1 MEPRPTPT
9 LEKPCSANDDFRK
22 ANCSGFTSW
31 QNERYEWGFF
41 DVLCDIL
48 WPWGNDGRMM
58 KNEHAKM
65 LDTAGVQP
73 SCSPMIAAWLFT
85 SSCSKASFRKSQLSF
100 GSGSCVFILMLKEAT
115 FHPPSTIL
123 FLLHVLWLDPRATRS
138 ERNAPLN
145 GDQCDHGL
153 GMYGS
158 DYAW

>member
-1 MEPRPTPT
+1 
-9 LEKPCSANDDFRK
+9 
-22 ANCSGFTSW
+22 
-31 QNERYEWGFF
+31 
-41 DVLCDIL
+41 
-48 WPWGNDGRMM
+48 
-58 KNEHAKM
+58 
-65 LDTAGVQP
+65 
-73 SCSPMIAAWLFT
+73 
-85 SSCSKASFRKSQLSF
+85 LSF

-158 DYAW
+158 DYA